1 MISARG
7 DLDDRVARRQ
17 DRQTAMLVRAQVR
30 AAGALRAP
38 GRALGR
44 CGAIYA
50 KPSHPAPDVTPAASG
65 VLRLLPC
72 GFGRAPG
79 APFTARAV
87 IGGRRAALAAL
98 TGGTPRGILFPLAFT
113 FRLAAGLADRAAFN
127 GLLLCRNAC
136 TGQPPAV
143 PGRAACSCYSR
154 SCGTVPRRVRHKAY
168 RRPWPSHTLR
178 ARPCAACHRSSGI
191 SCDPPRAGPLRIL
204 DTCRGQGARR
214 CGGGSVP
221 GRTRGR
227 ARGLCK
233 PLAVSCRG

>member
-87 IGGRRAALAAL
+87 IGSRARRILPHSPAARRASYCSRSRSPFAWRQGSQTVRPSTGFCLPQRIHRPTSRRARSRCLLLLLALLRHRSASLSAIKHTGGPGLRTPCELGLAPLVTAALA
-98 TGGTPRGILFPLAFT
+98 
-113 FRLAAGLADRAAFN
+113 
-127 GLLLCRNAC
+127 
-136 TGQPPAV
+136 
-143 PGRAACSCYSR
+143 
-154 SCGTVPRRVRHKAY
+154 
-168 RRPWPSHTLR
+168 
-178 ARPCAACHRSSGI
+178 
-191 SCDPPRAGPLRIL
+191 
-204 DTCRGQGARR
+204 
-214 CGGGSVP
+214 
-221 GRTRGR
+221 
-227 ARGLCK
+227 
-233 PLAVSCRG
+233 